1 MNDEELS
8 YLWKISKIM
17 LLSKYTFIV
26 SDTLKVHHFRTFKS
40 TPLDA

>member
-1 MNDEELS
+1 MEQQPTVL
-8 YLWKISKIM
+8 KR
-17 LLSKYTFIV
+17 FIV

>member
-17 LLSKYTFIV
+17 LLSKYTFMTEILHV
-26 SDTLKVHHFRTFKS
+26 NPYRIAIFFTGKV
-40 TPLDA
+40 